1 MESIIEKS
9 PTKVGSYSDSREKEY
24 IEENLMFFINNDKKV
39 TRTNREDEWDIY
51 EDHETKVRYLLLDY
65 ILEHFNLY
73 ELFVIFFRQD
83 CWELSPVII
92 DESRKGAIEYINND
106 SSFIPDEAQ
115 RLKRK
120 VWDMNPILYGL
131 IHEFIHESDL
141 FWDEKKEEV
150 VLPDFN

>member
-1 MESIIEKS
+1 MGSNIKTS
-9 PTKVGSYSDSREKEY
+9 PTEVGSYSYIREKEY
-24 IEENLMFFINNDKKV
+24 IEENLNYFIEKDKNV
-39 TRTNREDEWDIY
+39 SRRVSASGWYIN
-51 EDHETKVRYLLLDY
+51 EDHEAELRYLLLDY

-83 CWELSPVII
+83 CWELSPGII

-106 SSFIPDEAQ
+106 GSFTPDEAQ

-120 VWDMNPILYGL
+120 VWDMHPILYGL
-131 IHEFIHESDL
+131 IHEFIHQSDL